1 MKLGGFNME
10 KRAVNKIIINL
21 FTTLQVFLLTIPI
34 VLQYLSDK
42 KMGVNRY
49 LVFKKMILSKDSL
62 IIKLVL
68 MLKVILILGLIIGVV
83 LLVCYFIKIF
93 YIALV
98 KNTIKIITLNLIG
111 IFFVFSDKFQGLLTY
126 HFFLT
131 AIFLIVILQYLKL
144 ILTVTGI
151 TRKIS

>member
-1 MKLGGFNME
+1 MK

-34 VLQYLSDK
+34 MLQYLSDK

-49 LVFKKMILSKDSL
+49 LVFKKMILSKDAL
-62 IIKLVL
+62 VIKLVL

-83 LLVCYFIKIF
+83 ILACYFIKKLH
-93 YIALV
+93 IALV
-98 KNTIKIITLNLIG
+98 KSIIKIITLNLIG
-111 IFFVFSDKFQGLLTY
+111 ICFAFLDKFEGLLTY
-126 HFFLT
+126 HFFLI

-144 ILTVTGI
+144 IVNVTNI

>member
-1 MKLGGFNME
+1 ME

-49 LVFKKMILSKDSL
+49 LVFKKMILSKDAL
-62 IIKLVL
+62 VIKLVL
-68 MLKVILILGLIIGVV
+68 MLKAILILGIIIGTV
-83 LLVCYFIKIF
+83 LLVRYFIKKTN
-93 YIALV
+93 IALV
-98 KNTIKIITLNLIG
+98 ESTIKIIALNFIG
-111 IFFVFSDKFQGLLTY
+111 ICFAFLDKFEGFLTY

-131 AIFLIVILQYLKL
+131 AIFLIIMLQYLKL
-144 ILTVTGI
+144 ILMVTNI
-151 TRKIS
+151 TRKLS

>member
-1 MKLGGFNME
+1 ME

-34 VLQYLSDK
+34 VLQYISDK

-49 LVFKKMILSKDSL
+49 LVFKKMILSKDEL
-62 IIKLVL
+62 VIKLVL
-68 MLKVILILGLIIGVV
+68 MLKVVLILGLIIGIV
-83 LLVCYFIKIF
+83 LLICYFIKKSNIL
-93 YIALV
+93 LV
-98 KNTIKIITLNLIG
+98 KSIIKIIILNSIG
-111 IFFVFSDKFQGLLTY
+111 ICFTFLDEFEGLLTY

-131 AIFLIVILQYLKL
+131 AIFLIIVLQCLKL
-144 ILTVTGI
+144 ILNLTNI

>member
-1 MKLGGFNME
+1 ME

-49 LVFKKMILSKDSL
+49 LVFKKMILSKDAL
-62 IIKLVL
+62 VIKLVL
-68 MLKVILILGLIIGVV
+68 MLKGVLILGLIIGVV
-83 LLVCYFIKIF
+83 LLACYFIKKSNV
-93 YIALV
+93 ALV
-98 KNTIKIITLNLIG
+98 KSTMKIVILNFIG
-111 IFFVFSDKFQGLLTY
+111 ICFVFSDKFEGLLTY

-131 AIFLIVILQYLKL
+131 AIFLIIILQYLKL
-144 ILTVTGI
+144 ILNVTNI
-151 TRKIS
+151 PRKISYN

>member
-1 MKLGGFNME
+1 ME

-49 LVFKKMILSKDSL
+49 LVFKEMILYKDAL
-62 IIKLVL
+62 VIKLVL
-68 MLKVILILGLIIGVV
+68 MLKIILILGLIIGVV
-83 LLVCYFIKIF
+83 FFVRCFIKKF
-93 YIALV
+93 NIALV
-98 KNTIKIITLNLIG
+98 KSIIMIIALNLIG
-111 IFFVFSDKFQGLLTY
+111 ICFAFLDKFEGLLTY

-131 AIFLIVILQYLKL
+131 AIFLIIIVQYLKL
-144 ILTVTGI
+144 ILIMTNI